1 MGLALDPDFPRK
13 PYLYAMYTHDEEGSG
28 EPRHRVVRLREEDGS
43 VREDRILL
51 DDLPAAGTHHGG
63 RVKVSPDGKLYVT
76 LGVGDTVGVGD
87 ESDRLAMEPGRL
99 IGKILRLE
107 QDGTVPED
115 NPFPGSPVYSL
126 GHRNPQGLAFQPDS
140 GRLYATEHGHTAY
153 DEVNLVE
160 PGANYGYPAVEGPD
174 HPPPYRDP
182 VAVYRRSIA
191 PGTASPP
198 FRICGAQAQAGH
210 AYNLG
215 LWVPIE
221 VLLRWGP
228 QAPRNSPGCLCIRS
242 MVMRTGVIA
251 KKMGMTRIFQDDG
264 RHVPVT
270 VLALENVQVV
280 SRKEADRDGY
290 VAVQLGA
297 GTAKAK
303 NLSKPER
310 GHFGKAE
317 VEPKARV
324 AEFVVAEDAL
334 LDVGT
339 ELTADH
345 YVAGQM
351 VDIQGVTQGKGF
363 AGGMKRWGFGGLR
376 ATHGVSLSHRSL
388 GSTGQ
393 RQDPGRVFKNKKMAG
408 HMGAKNRTQ
417 QNLEVVRTDADRGLI
432 FVKGSVPG
440 HKGGWLL
447 VKDSVK
453 VARPET
459 APYPAGIRQTATNA
473 PAEIPAD
480 AAAPAEATEAQE
492 A

>member
-1 MGLALDPDFPRK
+1 
-13 PYLYAMYTHDEEGSG
+13 
-28 EPRHRVVRLREEDGS
+28 
-43 VREDRILL
+43 
-51 DDLPAAGTHHGG
+51 
-63 RVKVSPDGKLYVT
+63 
-76 LGVGDTVGVGD
+76 
-87 ESDRLAMEPGRL
+87 
-99 IGKILRLE
+99 
-107 QDGTVPED
+107 
-115 NPFPGSPVYSL
+115 
-126 GHRNPQGLAFQPDS
+126 
-140 GRLYATEHGHTAY
+140 
-153 DEVNLVE
+153 
-160 PGANYGYPAVEGPD
+160 
-174 HPPPYRDP
+174 
-182 VAVYRRSIA
+182 
-191 PGTASPP
+191 
-198 FRICGAQAQAGH
+198 
-210 AYNLG
+210 
-215 LWVPIE
+215 
-221 VLLRWGP
+221 
-228 QAPRNSPGCLCIRS
+228 
-242 MVMRTGVIA
+242 MRTGVIA
-251 KKMGMTRIFQDDG
+251 KKMGMTRLFQEDG

-270 VLALENVQVV
+270 VLALENVQVI

-334 LDVGT
+334 LDVGAT
-339 ELTADH
+339 VTADH

-417 QNLEVVRTDADRGLI
+417 QNLEIVRTDVERGLL

-453 VARPET
+453 IARPDT
-459 APYPAGIRQTATNA
+459 APYPAGIRAIAQEIATEEAPAGLVEGAAVHEIAPLPGAEEVAAGVAASDAQADTATGNN
-473 PAEIPAD
+473 EG
-480 AAAPAEATEAQE
+480 QE
-492 A
+492 G